1 MSTETLNDGPGL
13 ELIPSS
19 QSVRSTANAAA
30 TGTSRPSL
38 VRRANGKALLV
49 GLVVAG
55 ALILSA
61 CGDTA
66 PDAAEAPSLTA
77 ETSSSTTVADP
88 VPKEDAPAA
97 EEPAA
102 EAEET
107 EVDEPEPPP
116 AAEFDPGVAA
126 ALITS
131 FDVTQGSLVFT
142 ITVEGDGQA
151 LAESPDTQWYQPVF
165 EFDTADG
172 AFAIDGTWAQ
182 GRPFRGRAFAGVT
195 QKLIVDAEVTGEWI
209 SPSTMV
215 ITADNFGSDELPAV
229 VKVIL
234 GVRVIDADGEE
245 ANYGD
250 FAKWEQ

>member
-1 MSTETLNDGPGL
+1 
-13 ELIPSS
+13 
-19 QSVRSTANAAA
+19 
-30 TGTSRPSL
+30 
-38 VRRANGKALLV
+38 LLV

-66 PDAAEAPSLTA
+66 RDAAEEPSLTA

-88 VPKEDAPAA
+88 EPKEDAPAA

-172 AFAIDGTWAQ
+172 AFTIDGTWAQ
-182 GRPFRGRAFAGVT
+182 GRPFKGRAFDT
-195 QKLIVDAEVTGEWI
+195 NFKLIVDADITGEWT
-209 SPSTMV
+209 SPNTMV

-234 GVRVIDADGEE
+234 GVRVTKDDGKEG
-245 ANYGD
+245 NYGD